1 MQNNFIANASV
12 TIDAPPVK
20 VWDAL
25 VNPQAIKQYM
35 FGANVVSN
43 WRDGSS
49 ITWTGEWQGKPYE
62 DKGTIRQIRPERL
75 LEYTHFSPLSGLPDQ
90 PENYHT
96 VKIQLSDHGIRT
108 HVSLA
113 QDNNPTEEA
122 RAHSEKNW
130 QMMLTGL
137 KKFVEQH
144 R

>member
-12 TIDAPPVK
+12 TIDAPAVK

-35 FGANVVSN
+35 FGAHVVSD
-43 WRDGSS
+43 WRNGSP

-62 DKGTIRQIRPERL
+62 DKGTIRHIQPERL
-75 LEYTHFSPLSGLPDQ
+75 IEYTHFSPLSGLPDQ

-96 VKIQLSDHGIRT
+96 VKIQLSDHEIQT

-122 RAHSEKNW
+122 CAHSEKNW
-130 QMMLTGL
+130 KMMLTGL